1 MTMREKAIDAI
12 VEAQKAYKPDGK
24 HYFVAEDLKE
34 LAVSLS
40 ETEAALLCE
49 DLAAGEVLQNCE
61 KEIRVYALAHS
72 GCCPARMVPSL
83 LRKAC
88 GLPEGSP
95 DAAPTQA
102 QPASAGRINIL
113 DML

>member
-1 MTMREKAIDAI
+1 MTMREKAIEAI
-12 VEAQKAYKPDGK
+12 AEAQKAYKPDDK

-34 LAVSLS
+34 LAGSLN

-61 KEIRVYALAHS
+61 KEIRVYARAHG
-72 GCCPARMVPSL
+72 GCCPAQMVPSL

-88 GLPEGSP
+88 GLPEESP
-95 DAAPTQA
+95 DAAPAQA
-102 QPASAGRINIL
+102 QLAPAERINIL

>member
-12 VEAQKAYKPDGK
+12 AEAQKAYKPDDK

-34 LAVSLS
+34 LAGSLS
-40 ETEAALLCE
+40 ETEAALLC
-49 DLAAGEVLQNCE
+49 EVLQNCE
-61 KEIRVYALAHS
+61 KEIRVYARAHS

-88 GLPEGSP
+88 GLPEESP

>member
-1 MTMREKAIDAI
+1 MTMQEKAIEAI
-12 VEAQKAYKPDGK
+12 TQEQQKLDKSNK
-24 HYFVAEDLKE
+24 CYFVAEDLKE
-34 LAVSLS
+34 LAGSLS
-40 ETEAALLCE
+40 EAEAALLCE

-61 KEIRVYALAHS
+61 KEIRVYARAHS

-88 GLPEGSP
+88 GLPEESP

>member
-12 VEAQKAYKPDGK
+12 AEAHKAYKPDDK
-24 HYFVAEDLKE
+24 HYFVAEDLKG
-34 LAVSLS
+34 LVGSLS
-40 ETEAALLCE
+40 EAEAALLCE
-49 DLAAGEVLQNCE
+49 DLATGEVLQNCE

-88 GLPEGSP
+88 GLPEESP

>member
-12 VEAQKAYKPDGK
+12 AEAQKAYKPDDK

-34 LAVSLS
+34 LAGSLS
-40 ETEAALLCE
+40 EAEAALLCE

-61 KEIRVYALAHS
+61 KEIRVYARAHS

-88 GLPEGSP
+88 GLPEESP
-95 DAAPTQA
+95 DVAPTQA